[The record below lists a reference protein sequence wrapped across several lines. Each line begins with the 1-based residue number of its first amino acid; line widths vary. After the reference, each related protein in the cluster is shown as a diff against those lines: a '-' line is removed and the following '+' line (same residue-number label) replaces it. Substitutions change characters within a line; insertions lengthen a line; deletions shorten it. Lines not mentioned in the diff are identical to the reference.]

1 MPAMQEVFCY
11 EAQFGEPEMI
21 GSVAGNLKMIWPVT
35 GGAVRGDRLSGTIR
49 AIGGDW
55 MTLHSDGVSEYDAR
69 FAIRTRD
76 GALISVHGAGRCDL
90 GPDGFL
96 KMATG
101 QPLGLTPVVHASYR
115 FEAAREE
122 YLWLNRDQF
131 VGVGEV
137 LLDQMKAVYRVY
149 SL

>member
-1 MPAMQEVFCY
+1 MQEVFRY
-11 EAQFGEPEMI
+11 EARFGEPEMI
-21 GSVAGNLKMIWPVT
+21 GSVAGNLKVIWPVT
-35 GGAVRGDRLSGTIR
+35 GGEVKGDRLNGAIR

-55 MTLHSDGVSEYDAR
+55 MTLHTDGVSEYDAR
-69 FAIRTRD
+69 FAIRTHD

-90 GPDGFL
+90 GPDGFMR
-96 KMATG
+96 MATG
-101 QPLGLTPVVHASYR
+101 QPLGLKPVVHASYR

-137 LLDQMKAVYRVY
+137 LLDEMTAIYRVY